1 MVHTKAD
8 MLNKVL
14 SGLELTGFV
23 DASIIVSRDGLPMSS
38 NVPEN
43 VTEESL
49 AAIAAAM
56 FKSSDSATVR
66 LYMQKTDLIIIRCVE
81 GNIVFMAAGDD
92 AILGGMTGSD
102 AGLGLLLAEMG
113 SAVEKVIKILKIE

>member
-1 MVHTKAD
+1 MVRTKTD
-8 MLNKVL
+8 MLKKVL
-14 SGLELTGFV
+14 DGLESTGFV
-23 DASIIVSRDGLPMSS
+23 DASIIVSCDGLPMSS
-38 NVPEN
+38 NVPED

-56 FKSSDSATVR
+56 FKSSDSAIIR
-66 LYMQKTDLIIIRCVE
+66 LQRQKTDLIIIRCLE

-102 AGLGLLLAEMG
+102 AGLGLLLAEME

>member
-1 MVHTKAD
+1 MVRTKTD
-8 MLNKVL
+8 MLIKVL
-14 SGLELTGFV
+14 DGLESTGFV

-56 FKSSDSATVR
+56 FKSSDSAIIR
-66 LYMQKTDLIIIRCVE
+66 LQRQETDLIIIRTRE
-81 GNIVFMAAGDD
+81 GNIVFMTAGAD

-102 AGLGLLLAEMG
+102 AGLGLLLAEME
-113 SAVEKVIKILKIE
+113 SAVDKIIQILKMK

>member
-1 MVHTKAD
+1 MVRTKTD
-8 MLNKVL
+8 MLKKVL
-14 SGLELTGFV
+14 DGLESTGFV

-56 FKSSDSATVR
+56 FKSSDSATIR
-66 LYMQKTDLIIIRCVE
+66 LQRQETDLIIIRTRE
-81 GNIVFMAAGDD
+81 GNIVFMTAGADG
-92 AILGGMTGSD
+92 ILGGMTGSD
-102 AGLGLLLAEMG
+102 AGLGLLLAEME
-113 SAVEKVIKILKIE
+113 SAVDKIIQILRMK